1 MPFFIKQKTIDT
13 QINKTVDSRLK
24 TIMQDHTLP
33 SNEFDVRSNSP
44 VVNLR
49 TGQGTKND
57 IGTGSFFTL
66 PLIINNEQQLETSYL
81 ASWAIGKMID
91 IPVDDMFLRERVIEN
106 LPSDQLKM
114 LNDEYDRLGL
124 TEMLPQFIKSAR
136 VFGTALMSIISTD
149 DLLINPL
156 NINNIRPGDVR
167 NIIFSDRFQATIA
180 KFQRN
185 ALNPRFGKPEEY
197 FMFISGTIAKQFKI
211 HASRVIRLDS
221 KRQLSTTGW
230 RWADTADWWGVS
242 QIVSA
247 VEAIISENS
256 LYSNTNSLIQ
266 RASVLIMKIEGL
278 RDANSGEVKDE
289 GGVTQCSV
297 IKSELNTFIAKLNTN
312 SISAIDAENDIMRL
326 EVAFGGLAALFDKYA
341 LRVAAVADIPKT
353 RFYNDSPT
361 GFFSNGNGEETD
373 YAKHIASL
381 QIKTLSPIYR
391 ILDKL
396 LMRNLGLN
404 VDVEFNFPSL
414 VDLSETQKTQASLQT
429 SQALSVSSADGMI
442 TTDEGRQVLRETGEF
457 GTLDGQ
463 APQPVA
469 TPDIATA
476 AGKDISASVNNG
488 RPSS

>member
-1 MPFFIKQKTIDT
+1 MPFFITQKTIDT
-13 QINKTVDSRLK
+13 QINKTVDNRLK
-24 TIMQDHTLP
+24 KIMQDHTLP
-33 SNEFDVRSNSP
+33 AGEFNVRSNSP

-49 TGQGTKND
+49 TGQGTAND

-66 PLIINNEQQLETSYL
+66 PLIINDEQQLETSYL
-81 ASWAIGKMID
+81 ASWAIEKMID

-114 LNDEYDRLGL
+114 LDDEYDRLGL
-124 TEMLPQFIKSAR
+124 IEMLPQFIKSAR
-136 VFGTALMSIISTD
+136 VFGTALMSIISID

-156 NINNIRPGDVR
+156 DINNIRPGDLR
-167 NIIFSDRFQATIA
+167 NIIYNDRFQSTISE
-180 KFQRN
+180 FQRN

-197 FMFISGTIAKQFKI
+197 FVFISGTIAKQFKI

-230 RWADTADWWGVS
+230 RVADTADWWGIS

-247 VEAIISENS
+247 IEAIISENS

-266 RASVLIMKIEGL
+266 RASVLIMKIDGL
-278 RDANSGEVKDE
+278 RDARSGETKDTVNNKE
-289 GGVTQCSV
+289 CSV
-297 IKSELNTFIAKLNTN
+297 IKGELNDFIAKLNTN

-326 EVAFGGLAALFDKYA
+326 EVQFSGLAALFDKYA

-361 GFFSNGNGEETD
+361 GFFSNGSGEATD

-396 LMRNLGLN
+396 LMRNLGLDA
-404 VDVEFNFPSL
+404 DVEFNFPSL
-414 VDLSETQKTQASLQT
+414 VDLSETQKAQASLQT
-429 SQALSVSSADGMI
+429 SQALSVAVADGAI
-442 TTDEGRQVLRETGEF
+442 TPDEERQVLRGTGEF
-457 GTLDGQ
+457 GALDGS
-463 APQPVA
+463 APQSVA
-469 TPDIATA
+469 TSDIASA